1 MTSGLEPLVD
11 NLEESAL
18 VLRLSTTNI
27 EPIIKKNVDIKVVIS
42 LGKAITKKPI
52 AKKKSAKL
60 RILSQEFLK
69 LRLRLPPKF

>member
-1 MTSGLEPLVD
+1 MTSGLDILLD
-11 NLEESAL
+11 NLEERAL
-18 VLRLSTTNI
+18 VLILSTTNI

-60 RILSQEFLK
+60 RILSQEFL
-69 LRLRLPPKF
+69 RLRLKLPPRF